1 MSSSQREP
9 EEASG
14 PSAPRCG
21 SCYRAPSPLGGAG
34 GDMLAGTGR
43 TGGDPGTPRRGDV
56 SSGGRH
62 VARVPRQEP
71 STHRAAKRRLSAPR
85 VAALTTSGVPLGDS
99 GETPC
104 TSCLCSVAGRGG
116 GAGLVAQPRR
126 EHASWAFRLG
136 GQCGCGHCTHPRQ
149 APGAG
154 PAPASRGDPGR
165 VLPDI
170 WDKAPLSPAPARQ
183 PIRAT
188 PRLQE
193 SQQRAGGEQL
203 RTASGGGRLSASYA
217 DGRSRGADNPGP
229 GCQCDRKPR
238 ARSSCGPEG
247 RGCAP

>member
-1 MSSSQREP
+1 
-9 EEASG
+9 
-14 PSAPRCG
+14 
-21 SCYRAPSPLGGAG
+21 
-34 GDMLAGTGR
+34 MLAGTGR
-43 TGGDPGTPRRGDV
+43 PGGDPGTPRRGDV

-62 VARVPRQEP
+62 VVRVPRQEP

-99 GETPC
+99 GETPALPAC
-104 TSCLCSVAGRGG
+104 ALWRG
-116 GAGLVAQPRR
+116 GAGVPGWWPSLGESMPPGP
-126 EHASWAFRLG
+126 SDLG
-136 GQCGCGHCTHPRQ
+136 GQCGRGHCTHPRQ

-170 WDKAPLSPAPARQ
+170 WDTAPLSPAPARQ

-188 PRLQE
+188 PRPQE